1 MSRKTILIL
10 APPRV
15 TLQDVTGPWE
25 VFCRAEAQ
33 RPGTYDVAV
42 VSASAQK
49 KVDTKFG
56 LGIVCEHSV
65 YDFAGDIDTVLVA
78 GSEEGVS
85 GEADPAFLDWL
96 RDAETRT
103 RRLGSICTGAFY
115 LAHAGLLS
123 GRQATSHWRYLQQ
136 LADGFPDISV
146 QRDPIFVRDGDIYT
160 SAGITAGIDLAL
172 ALVETDCGHAV
183 SQAVARDL
191 VVFLQRQGDQPQLS
205 TALALRMADRNPIR
219 SLQQWMPDNLQ
230 SVARVED
237 MAAMFYEP
245 AQFHASVQAADRD
258 DARRVS
264 TNTYRSGAA
273 PRPGIAGQSGSRGG
287 VRGVRQQQ
295 NFAEIAQ
302 ARHPCGDARQL
313 TANKLSLP
321 SQQWVS
327 YDRPS

>member
-1 MSRKTILIL
+1 MSRKKILVI

-49 KVDTKFG
+49 NVDTKFG

-65 YDFAGDIDTVLVA
+65 YDFAGEIDTVLVA
-78 GSEEGVS
+78 GSEEGVA

-96 RDAETRT
+96 RDAQTRT

-123 GRQATSHWRYLQQ
+123 GRQATSHWRYLQR

-172 ALVETDCGHAV
+172 ALVEADCGHAV

-205 TALALRMADRNPIR
+205 TALALRMADRDPIR

-230 SVARVED
+230 SVVRVED
-237 MAAMFYEP
+237 MAAYAHMSPRNFTRLFKQQTGMTPGEYLRQMRVEAARRRIQELP
-245 AQFHASVQAADRD
+245 GNQEAVAASVGFGSSKTLQ
-258 DARRVS
+258 
-264 TNTYRSGAA
+264 RSLKPAIRAA
-273 PRPGIAGQSGSRGG
+273 PRD
-287 VRGVRQQQ
+287 
-295 NFAEIAQ
+295 N
-302 ARHPCGDARQL
+302 
-313 TANKLSLP
+313 
-321 SQQWVS
+321 
-327 YDRPS
+327 

>member
-1 MSRKTILIL
+1 MSRKKILVI

-49 KVDTKFG
+49 NVDTKFG

-65 YDFAGDIDTVLVA
+65 YDFAGEIDTVLVA
-78 GSEEGVS
+78 GSEEGVA

-96 RDAETRT
+96 RDAQTRT

-123 GRQATSHWRYLQQ
+123 GRQATSHWRYLER
-136 LADGFPDISV
+136 LADTFPNISV
-146 QRDPIFVRDGDIYT
+146 QRDPIFVRDGQIYT

-172 ALVETDCGHAV
+172 ALVEADCGHAV

-205 TALALRMADRNPIR
+205 TALALRMADRDPIR

-230 SVARVED
+230 SVVRVED
-237 MAAMFYEP
+237 MAAYAHMSPRNFTRLFKQQTGMTPGEYLRQMRVEAARRRIQELP
-245 AQFHASVQAADRD
+245 GNQEAVAASVGFGSSKTLQ
-258 DARRVS
+258 
-264 TNTYRSGAA
+264 RSLKPAIRAA
-273 PRPGIAGQSGSRGG
+273 PRD
-287 VRGVRQQQ
+287 
-295 NFAEIAQ
+295 N
-302 ARHPCGDARQL
+302 
-313 TANKLSLP
+313 
-321 SQQWVS
+321 
-327 YDRPS
+327 

>member
-1 MSRKTILIL
+1 MSRKTILII

-33 RPGTYDVAV
+33 RPGTYDVVV

-65 YDFAGDIDTVLVA
+65 YDFLGDIDTVLVA

-96 RDAETRT
+96 RDAATRT
-103 RRLGSICTGAFY
+103 RRMGSICTGAFY
-115 LAHAGLLS
+115 LAHAGLLT
-123 GRQATSHWRYLQQ
+123 GRHATSHWRYLGR
-136 LADGFPDISV
+136 LADSFPTISV
-146 QRDPIFVRDGDIYT
+146 ERDPIFVRDGDIYT

-172 ALVETDCGHAV
+172 ALVEADCGHAV

-205 TALALRMADRNPIR
+205 TALALRMADRDPIR

-237 MAAMFYEP
+237 MAAYVHMSPRNFTRLFKQQTGITPGEYLRQIRIEAARRRIQELP
-245 AQFHASVQAADRD
+245 GNQEAVAASVGFGSSKTLQ
-258 DARRVS
+258 
-264 TNTYRSGAA
+264 RSLKPAIRAA
-273 PRPGIAGQSGSRGG
+273 PRD
-287 VRGVRQQQ
+287 
-295 NFAEIAQ
+295 N
-302 ARHPCGDARQL
+302 
-313 TANKLSLP
+313 
-321 SQQWVS
+321 
-327 YDRPS
+327 

>member
-1 MSRKTILIL
+1 MSRKKILVI

-49 KVDTKFG
+49 NVDTKFG
-56 LGIVCEHSV
+56 LSIVCEHSV
-65 YDFAGDIDTVLVA
+65 YDFAGEIDTVLVA
-78 GSEEGVS
+78 GSEEGVA

-96 RDAETRT
+96 RDAQTRT

-123 GRQATSHWRYLQQ
+123 GRQATSHWRYLER
-136 LADGFPDISV
+136 LADTFPNISV
-146 QRDPIFVRDGDIYT
+146 QRDPIFVRDGQIYT

-172 ALVETDCGHAV
+172 ALVEADCGHAV

-205 TALALRMADRNPIR
+205 TALALRMADRDPIR

-230 SVARVED
+230 SVVRVED
-237 MAAMFYEP
+237 MAAYAHMSPRNFTRLFKQQTGMTPGEYLRQMRVEAARRRIQELP
-245 AQFHASVQAADRD
+245 GNQEAVAASVGFGSSKTLQ
-258 DARRVS
+258 
-264 TNTYRSGAA
+264 RSLKPAIRAA
-273 PRPGIAGQSGSRGG
+273 PRD
-287 VRGVRQQQ
+287 
-295 NFAEIAQ
+295 N
-302 ARHPCGDARQL
+302 
-313 TANKLSLP
+313 
-321 SQQWVS
+321 
-327 YDRPS
+327 

>member
-1 MSRKTILIL
+1 MSRKTILII
-10 APPRV
+10 APPLV

-33 RPGTYDVAV
+33 RPGTYDVTV

-65 YDFAGDIDTVLVA
+65 YDFPGDIDTALVA

-96 RDAETRT
+96 RDAQTRT

-123 GRQATSHWRYLQQ
+123 GRQATSHWRYLQR
-136 LADGFPDISV
+136 LADTFPDISV
-146 QRDPIFVRDGDIYT
+146 QRDPIFVRDGQIYT

-172 ALVETDCGHAV
+172 ALVEADCGHAV

-205 TALALRMADRNPIR
+205 TALAMRMADRDPIR
-219 SLQQWMPDNLQ
+219 SLQQWVPDNLQ

-237 MAAMFYEP
+237 MAAYVHMSPRNFTRLFKQQTGMTPGEYLRRIRIEAARRRVQELP
-245 AQFHASVQAADRD
+245 GNREAVAASVGFGSSKTLQ
-258 DARRVS
+258 
-264 TNTYRSGAA
+264 RSLKPAIRAA
-273 PRPGIAGQSGSRGG
+273 PRD
-287 VRGVRQQQ
+287 
-295 NFAEIAQ
+295 N
-302 ARHPCGDARQL
+302 
-313 TANKLSLP
+313 
-321 SQQWVS
+321 
-327 YDRPS
+327 

>member
-1 MSRKTILIL
+1 MNRKTILII

-56 LGIVCEHSV
+56 LGIVCQRSV

-85 GEADPAFLDWL
+85 GEADSAFLDWL

-123 GRQATSHWRYLQQ
+123 GRQATSHWRYLQR

-146 QRDPIFVRDGDIYT
+146 QRDPIFVRDGHIYT

-172 ALVETDCGHAV
+172 ALVEADCGHAV

-205 TALALRMADRNPIR
+205 TALALRMADRDPIR

-237 MAAMFYEP
+237 MAAYAHMSPRNFTRLFKQQTGMTPGEYLRQMRVEAARRRIQELP
-245 AQFHASVQAADRD
+245 GNQEAVAASVGFGSSKTLQ
-258 DARRVS
+258 
-264 TNTYRSGAA
+264 RSLKPAIRAA
-273 PRPGIAGQSGSRGG
+273 PRD
-287 VRGVRQQQ
+287 
-295 NFAEIAQ
+295 N
-302 ARHPCGDARQL
+302 
-313 TANKLSLP
+313 
-321 SQQWVS
+321 
-327 YDRPS
+327 

>member
-1 MSRKTILIL
+1 MSRKKILVI

-49 KVDTKFG
+49 NVDTKFG

-65 YDFAGDIDTVLVA
+65 YDFAGEIDTVLVA
-78 GSEEGVS
+78 GSEEGVA

-96 RDAETRT
+96 RDAQTRT

-123 GRQATSHWRYLQQ
+123 GRQATSHWRYLER
-136 LADGFPDISV
+136 LADTFPNISV
-146 QRDPIFVRDGDIYT
+146 QRDPIFVRDGQIYT

-172 ALVETDCGHAV
+172 ALVEADCGHAV

-205 TALALRMADRNPIR
+205 TALALRMADRDPIR

-237 MAAMFYEP
+237 MAAYAHMSPRNFTRLFKQQTGMTPGEYLRQMRVEAARRRIQELP
-245 AQFHASVQAADRD
+245 GNQEAVAASVGFGSSKTLQ
-258 DARRVS
+258 
-264 TNTYRSGAA
+264 RSLKPAIRAA
-273 PRPGIAGQSGSRGG
+273 PRD
-287 VRGVRQQQ
+287 
-295 NFAEIAQ
+295 N
-302 ARHPCGDARQL
+302 
-313 TANKLSLP
+313 
-321 SQQWVS
+321 
-327 YDRPS
+327 

>member
-1 MSRKTILIL
+1 MSRKTILII

-49 KVDTKFG
+49 KVETKFG
-56 LGIVCEHSV
+56 LGIVCERSV
-65 YDFAGDIDTVLVA
+65 HDFNGPLDTVLVA

-85 GEADPAFLDWL
+85 GEADSAFLDWL

-123 GRQATSHWRYLQQ
+123 GRQATSHWRYLQR

-146 QRDPIFVRDGDIYT
+146 QRDPIFVRDGHIYT

-172 ALVETDCGHAV
+172 ALVEADCGHAV

-205 TALALRMADRNPIR
+205 TALALRMADRDPIR

-237 MAAMFYEP
+237 MAAYAHMSPRNFTRLFKQQTGMTPGEYLRQMRIEAARRRIQELP
-245 AQFHASVQAADRD
+245 GNQEAVAASVGFGSSKTLQ
-258 DARRVS
+258 
-264 TNTYRSGAA
+264 RSLKPAIRAA
-273 PRPGIAGQSGSRGG
+273 PRD
-287 VRGVRQQQ
+287 
-295 NFAEIAQ
+295 N
-302 ARHPCGDARQL
+302 
-313 TANKLSLP
+313 
-321 SQQWVS
+321 
-327 YDRPS
+327 